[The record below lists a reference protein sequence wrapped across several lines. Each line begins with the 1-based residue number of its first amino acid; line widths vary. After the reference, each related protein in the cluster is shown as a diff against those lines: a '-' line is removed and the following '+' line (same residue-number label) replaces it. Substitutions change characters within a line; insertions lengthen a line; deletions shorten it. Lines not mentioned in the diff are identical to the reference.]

1 MYLTSPVLHSK
12 YPHVHSINMSFLS
25 IHVHLSYTQCKIYP
39 RYTPS
44 HGIFPHCFFTYLKE
58 VDPTPPQSDP
68 STTPSLS
75 HAVENTFTTDA
86 SIKLDDANGI
96 GRGRQGQQGPK
107 NGNRTKTAG
116 RSRRNNPSPP
126 PEDGLEVNTNTLS
139 FITHAVN

>member
-1 MYLTSPVLHSK
+1 MQNIPPLY
-12 YPHVHSINMSFLS
+12 SITWHFSSLFL
-25 IHVHLSYTQCKIYP
+25 
-39 RYTPS
+39 
-44 HGIFPHCFFTYLKE
+44 TYLKE

-96 GRGRQGQQGPK
+96 GRGRQGQGQGPK
-107 NGNRTKTAG
+107 NGNRTKSAG

-126 PEDGLEVNTNTLS
+126 PEDGLEVNTNTLLC
-139 FITHAVN
+139 ITHTIN